1 MTPARALRLALTVVL
16 SLALGTASL
25 SGTAQAAAPD
35 GSRPTGLTING
46 LATPTDLEG
55 SPRFGWQLSLG
66 MQSAYQVRIGT
77 SPAGDDV
84 WDSGK
89 VDSDEQSNAP
99 YDGPALDKSERYHW
113 QVRTWDADDKASAWS
128 DSTWFGTG
136 AGSTWGDA
144 KSIWAPTSKF
154 SNWTDYT
161 LESKFTI
168 VQNSASVTFR
178 SSSTSAFYLWQIRA
192 DTNSLKKHV
201 GTTLIE
207 DKSLA
212 GTGITLTTGTQ
223 YALKIDVDGSTA
235 KTYIN
240 DTLVD
245 TTTGLTAHASGGFG
259 FRNGSSEQARYDDI
273 TVTDPSG
280 ATLYSNDFSR
290 STPDPDFPNLSVSAG
305 QLVVGTGKNEYFA
318 GSWANYAL
326 STKVAIDEVATGISF
341 RASDSSNSYMWQLR
355 GTDNQLKTHTQVNG
369 TYTAL
374 KTVNLP
380 AGTLTTGSTVTV
392 KIQAIHNTIKT
403 WINGVL
409 VDTTTDSTFRRG
421 VVGFR
426 NGSSEVGRFSEL
438 SVTNEA
444 ANGGT
449 LLATTFQ
456 SDDKTFACG
465 SAAEGVLTIG
475 KGQVCLPNGLTANWA
490 LMRKDIALE
499 DKDVAWATLFA
510 TGNSTN
516 PAKQYV
522 YKAYVNGTFVG
533 LGPTRSIGS
542 EARYDGF
549 DVTDQV
555 RSGQA
560 NTIGALAYTTSGQ
573 QFMARLVVEYTDG
586 SRQIVDTDGTWK
598 AKTGDSAFPSSGSIG
613 TGFYSAPKEN
623 LNASEFP
630 HGFDSPGFDDSTWT
644 APTVKAAL
652 SDLTATPTQ
661 KVREEL
667 KAPVKIVDK
676 GNGNYF
682 VDFGRTWVGG
692 VHYTIG
698 DATAGSKVD
707 LRFGEVTSA
716 ENTVKYA
723 LNTGNNYQD
732 IATLKAGAQ
741 TIDTWGLRV
750 FRYLEIVG
758 APEPVT
764 ADNLQALAL
773 VYPFDVDAA
782 KFTASDKNLEQVWQ
796 LSKNTIESLNV
807 NFYTDSWTRER
818 INYEAD
824 GYLQLMSTLNL
835 DNDLSLGRY
844 SMNYF
849 KNNRTWPTEWPIYVI
864 LAVHDAWRQTGDTE
878 QVASYYANLQT
889 KLPTKWLESSTGLI
903 RKTSGS
909 NGGNSSGDDDIV
921 DWPASERDGYS
932 FQQYNTVIN
941 SISYRAY
948 RDMAAMATSLGKDAD
963 AANYTAIADR
973 LRDAINEKF
982 YNTEAG
988 KYDDGMNAAGTLTGH
1003 YSLHASAFALAFG
1016 VPETSESSKVATYVG
1031 SRGMACSVYC
1041 AGFLIKGLY
1050 AGGNGQAALD
1060 LMTATGTK
1068 SWMNMIKLGAGSTME
1083 AWDPSLKPNLTYSHP
1098 WAASPAFTV
1107 PTGLFG
1113 VQSLEPGYS
1122 SFQVKPQPGTLEYGT
1137 ITVPTVRGQIGV
1149 AFDHGDNHEVR
1160 MSANV
1165 PGNTTATVSVPTT
1178 ATEATTLYVDRVP
1191 RTVTPK
1197 DGYLTVDDVAPGCH
1211 VLTTEAGGAAAS
1223 DERLTSVCTTTPAA
1237 GPQVDVEISHPGQDG
1252 WFGIGAAATLTST
1265 DASATVEYRVGDGAW
1280 TTYSAP
1286 VTLPAGEV
1294 TVSYRATGGDGAL
1307 GDSGTVTAKV
1317 DLAMP
1322 TVDASRNDRTVT
1334 LSATDPGA
1342 SDTASGVSAI
1352 AYRLDDGAWITY
1364 TDPVVVDSEAHTLT
1378 YRAADVAGNVSA
1390 DKTIEVE
1397 EASTGPAP
1405 APVATK
1411 APKVSGTAQ
1420 VGKTLTAAPGTW
1432 TVPGVAF
1439 TYQWVRDGAP
1449 IARATARTYRAT
1461 VADAGHRLAVKVTA
1475 TKTGHTSGVAQS
1487 ARTAK
1492 IVRAATKTRLSV
1504 GKRTLRS
1511 GQKLRAT
1518 VKVSSAAGVPTGKV
1532 QFTYRGRVVRNLTVK
1547 SGTVSTTFRPT
1558 RKGKHTLKV
1567 SYLTSSGYR
1576 SSSDSTTLRV
1586 R

>member
-1 MTPARALRLALTVVL
+1 MTPVRALRLFLTVVL
-16 SLALGTASL
+16 SLALGVASL
-25 SGTAQAAAPD
+25 SSTAQAAVAD
-35 GSRPTGLTING
+35 GSAPTELTING
-46 LATPTDLEG
+46 LATPTDLEA
-55 SPRFGWQLSLG
+55 SPRFGWQLPLG
-66 MQSAYQVRIGT
+66 MQTAYQVRVGS
-77 SPAGDDV
+77 SPGKDDI

-89 VDSDEQSNAP
+89 VASDEQSNAP
-99 YDGPALDKSERYHW
+99 YDGPDLDASERYHW
-113 QVRTWDADDKASAWS
+113 QVRTWDAEDTASAWS

-161 LESKFTI
+161 LETKFTI
-168 VQNSASVTFR
+168 VQNSASITFHST
-178 SSSTSAFYLWQIRA
+178 SSSAFYLWQIRA
-192 DTNSLKKHV
+192 DTNSIKKHT
-201 GTTLIE
+201 GTNLIE

-212 GTGITLTTGTQ
+212 GTGITLAANTQ
-223 YALKIDVDGSTA
+223 YALKIVLDGATA

-240 DTLVD
+240 DVLVD
-245 TTTGLTAHASGGFG
+245 TTTGLTTYPTGGFG

-273 TVTDPSG
+273 SVKDPSG
-280 ATLYSNDFSR
+280 ATLYANDFSR
-290 STPDPDFPNLSVSAG
+290 STAPDPDFPNLSVASG

-318 GSWANYAL
+318 GSWANYTL
-326 STKVAIDEVATGISF
+326 STKVKIDEVATGIAF
-341 RASDSSNSYMWQLR
+341 RASDNSNSYMWQLR

-369 TYTAL
+369 AYTAL

-380 AGTLTTGSTVTV
+380 SGTLAIGSTVTV
-392 KIQAIHNTIKT
+392 KIQAIHSTIKT
-403 WINGVL
+403 WINDVL
-409 VDTTTDSTFRRG
+409 VDTTTDTTFRRG

-426 NGSSEVGRFSEL
+426 NGLSEVGQYSNL

-465 SAAEGVLTIG
+465 SAADGVLTIG
-475 KGQVCLPNGLTANWA
+475 KGQVCLPNGLTANWS
-490 LMRKDIALE
+490 LMRKDVTLD

-555 RSGQA
+555 RSGKA
-560 NTIGALAYTTSGQ
+560 NTIGAMAYTTSGQ

-598 AKTGDSAFPSSGSIG
+598 AKTGDSAFPSGGSIG

-623 LNASEFP
+623 LNANEFP
-630 HGFDSPGFDDSTWT
+630 YGFDSPGFDDSDWA

-652 SDLTATPTQ
+652 PDLTATPTQ
-661 KVREEL
+661 KVTEEL
-667 KAPVKIVDK
+667 KSPVKIVDK
-676 GNGNYF
+676 GDGNYF

-692 VHYTIG
+692 VHYTVANG
-698 DATAGSKVD
+698 TAGSKVD

-741 TIDTWGLRV
+741 TIDTWGMRV

-764 ADNLQALAL
+764 AENLQALAL
-773 VYPFDVDAA
+773 VYPFDENAA
-782 KFTASDKNLEQVWQ
+782 KFTSSDANLEKVWQ

-878 QVASYYANLQT
+878 QVESYYSNLQT

-909 NGGNSSGDDDIV
+909 NGGNSSTDDDIV
-921 DWPASERDGYS
+921 DWPASERDGFS

-963 AANYTAIADR
+963 AASYTAIADR
-973 LRDAINEKF
+973 MRDAINAKF
-982 YNTEAG
+982 YNAESG
-988 KYDDGMNAAGTLTGH
+988 KYDDGMNAAGVLTGH

-1016 VPETSESSKVATYVG
+1016 VPETSDSSKVATYVG

-1050 AGGNGQAALD
+1050 EGGNGQAALD

-1068 SWMNMIKLGAGSTME
+1068 SWMNMINLGAGATME

-1113 VQSLEPGYS
+1113 VQSVEPGYA
-1122 SFQVKPQPGTLEYGT
+1122 SFRVKPQPGTLEHGT

-1149 AFDHGDNHEVR
+1149 AFDHGDNGDVQ
-1160 MSANV
+1160 MSTNV
-1165 PGNTTATVSVPTT
+1165 PGNTTATLSVPTK
-1178 ATEATTLYVDRVP
+1178 ATEPTTLYVDRVP
-1191 RTVTPK
+1191 QTVTPT
-1197 DGYLTVDDVAPGCH
+1197 DGFLTVKDVAPGCH
-1211 VLTTEAGGAAAS
+1211 ILTTEAGGAAAAN
-1223 DERLTSVCTTTPAA
+1223 ERLTSICTSSPVA
-1237 GPQVDVEISHPGQDG
+1237 GPKVDVEISHPGQDG
-1252 WFGIGAAATLTST
+1252 WFGAGAAATLTA
-1265 DASATVEYRVGDGAW
+1265 DSAATIEYRLGDADW
-1280 TTYSAP
+1280 ATYSAP
-1286 VTLPAGEV
+1286 VALPAGEV
-1294 TVSYRATGGDGAL
+1294 TLAYRATGSNGAQ
-1307 GDSGTVTAKV
+1307 GDSGTTTVKV
-1317 DLAMP
+1317 DLAPPMV
-1322 TVDASRNDRTVT
+1322 TSKRDGRTVT
-1334 LSATDPGA
+1334 LTAD
-1342 SDTASGVSAI
+1342 DDASGVNAI
-1352 AYRLDDGAWITY
+1352 TYRLDDGDWITY
-1364 TDPVVVDSEAHTLT
+1364 TEPVKVDALAHTVT
-1378 YRAADVAGNVSA
+1378 YRADDVAGNVSA
-1390 DKTIEVE
+1390 DSSIDVE
-1397 EASTGPAP
+1397 AAPTGPAP

-1411 APKVSGTAQ
+1411 APSVSGTPQ
-1420 VGKTLTAAPGTW
+1420 VGRTLTAAPGSW
-1432 TVPGVAF
+1432 NIAGVTF
-1439 TYQWVRDGAP
+1439 TYQWLRDGAP

-1461 VADAGHRLAVKVTA
+1461 AADARHRLAVKVTA
-1475 TKTGHTSGVAQS
+1475 TKAGHAPGVAQS
-1487 ARTAK
+1487 SLSKMVT
-1492 IVRAATKTRLSV
+1492 RAVTKSRMSIS
-1504 GKRTLRS
+1504 KKSIRS
-1511 GQKLRAT
+1511 GQKIKVT
-1518 VKVSSAAGVPTGKV
+1518 VKVSSSAGVPPGKLR
-1532 QFTYRGRVVRNLTVK
+1532 FTYRGKVVRTLTLK
-1547 SGTVSTTFRPT
+1547 SGKATTTFRPT
-1558 RKGKHTLKV
+1558 KRGKYTLKV
-1567 SYLTSSGYR
+1567 SYLPASGYS
-1576 SSSDSTTLRV
+1576 SSSDSTKLRV